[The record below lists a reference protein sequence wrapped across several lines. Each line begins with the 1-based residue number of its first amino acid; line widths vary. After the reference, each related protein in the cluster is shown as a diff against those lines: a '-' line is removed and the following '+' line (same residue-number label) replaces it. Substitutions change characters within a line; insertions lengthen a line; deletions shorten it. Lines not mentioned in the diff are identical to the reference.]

1 MGGGYTSISVG
12 FFSYLLSSGLLALG
26 IIFSNFALSHKI
38 EQVGGNLFPVFADV
52 QLPLLAGSSRP
63 FNMEVIQLSLS
74 YFITS
79 QVFQVLIIGFLVF
92 LGALFFKANFIKSFV
107 FAITIVI
114 AEILLSVFFGQIL

>member
-1 MGGGYTSISVG
+1 
-12 FFSYLLSSGLLALG
+12 LSSGLLALG